1 MVAVGNIY
9 CLQLAPLD
17 RPGTLTVIEKMLKLQ
32 LEGINPYLVTIFAL
46 MGVWP
51 MVYACLLF
59 IDERTQNISAG
70 PAFIASNGAGIIGL
84 IPYLLLRQPQPQF
97 SGRKDMLI
105 KISDSRWTGIVL
117 LLSTIWLLAW
127 AWLNGDWGDYVR
139 QWQSIPFVHLITWD
153 FCLMAVIFPSV
164 LGDDMAR
171 RGLSDDRIFWAVSL
185 VPLLGPLVY
194 LCLRPPLPES
204 ATEIPTFPLTA
215 GN

>member
-1 MVAVGNIY
+1 MKTKMFLGLLWATFIAY
-9 CLQLAPLD
+9 TLLLAPLD
-17 RPGTLTVIEKMLKLQ
+17 QPGTLTVIEKMIKFQ
-32 LEGINPYLVTIFAL
+32 LEGINPYLVTVFAL

-105 KISDSRWTGIVL
+105 KISDSRWTGLVL
-117 LLSTIWLLAW
+117 LLTTIWLLAW
-127 AWLNGDWGDYVR
+127 AWLNGDWGDYVQ

-153 FCLMAVIFPSV
+153 CCLMAVIFPSL

-171 RGLSDDRIFWAVSL
+171 RGDSPTIAFFGQSL
-185 VPLLGPLVY
+185 
-194 LCLRPPLPES
+194 
-204 ATEIPTFPLTA
+204 
-215 GN
+215 